1 MGRKNQLAL
10 QLTKMIEDM
19 KNTCKRIFQKPKR
32 NGKIAYFVLAQKR
45 FNYAAR
51 KKVKEQN

>member
-32 NGKIAYFVLAQKR
+32 NGKMPISYLHKTIQLCC
-45 FNYAAR
+45 
-51 KKVKEQN
+51 KKEG